1 MLEKREFL
9 WEKIIGKDITLV
21 YKRLDIISVF
31 LYMFGKMIWH
41 SLVNGQPQSEVTVQ
55 FEDEV
60 YGNKT
65 EFVFKDFSSCRKDGA
80 LLHVTH
86 SAKLHNRVHCWFMI
100 YVYYFMYIRHMIRYY
115 RNIVDS
121 DVKHHTP
128 LYVTSNPLSLSSKLF
143 ILLLM
148 WLFTKYMTTWNPKI
162 IKRYNQCFFF

>member
-1 MLEKREFL
+1 MEKREFL

-31 LYMFGKMIWH
+31 LYMFGNMIWH
-41 SLVNGQPQSEVTVQ
+41 SLVNGQPQSEVTAQ

-80 LLHVTH
+80 LLYVTH

-100 YVYYFMYIRHMIRYY
+100 YVYIFYIYTSYDRYDITEILLTVTL
-115 RNIVDS
+115 NITPPCTS
-121 DVKHHTP
+121 HHTHFHCH
-128 LYVTSNPLSLSSKLF
+128 LNYLF
-143 ILLLM
+143 
-148 WLFTKYMTTWNPKI
+148 
-162 IKRYNQCFFF
+162 CC